1 MFDWIKDT
9 DKQTYTIAGLTLA
22 TQGTKDNRRNIC
34 NDCPSRRSI
43 LCGQCGC
50 IIRAKTA
57 IDNEKCP
64 IGKW

>member
-22 TQGTKDNRRNIC
+22 TQETKNNRRNIC
-34 NDCPSRRSI
+34 NNCESRKAF
-43 LCGQCGC
+43 LCSECGC

-57 IDNEKCP
+57 VDNEKCP
-64 IGKW
+64 IQKW